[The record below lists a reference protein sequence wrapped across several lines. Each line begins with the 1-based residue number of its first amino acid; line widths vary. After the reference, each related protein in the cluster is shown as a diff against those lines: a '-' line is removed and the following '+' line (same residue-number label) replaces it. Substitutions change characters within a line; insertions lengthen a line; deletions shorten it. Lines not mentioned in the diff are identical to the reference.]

1 MAAVNK
7 ALLEAIVAFLE
18 VFKVASLE
26 LEATAKPTLHL
37 PPLPW
42 FYKLQQYCKPD
53 SSSDDKMQTLQQ
65 KASELLDSKFCLQP
79 LHHVAAALNQ
89 RMKSMKMLADSV
101 RDSVYGTLRSMIS
114 NIVTTPDGKCYC
126 SMHSLGLY
134 RKQHWSLFYGVT

>member
-1 MAAVNK
+1 MAAVDK

-42 FYKLQQYCKPD
+42 FCKLQQHCKPD
-53 SSSDDKMQTLQQ
+53 SSSDDEMQTLQR

-79 LHHVAAALNQ
+79 LHHVATALNP

-114 NIVTTPDGKCYC
+114 NIATTPDGKCYC
-126 SMHSLGLY
+126 SMHSL
-134 RKQHWSLFYGVT
+134 